1 MIEIKN
7 LSFSYGEK
15 NILDKISF
23 DLNQGLSLAVLGNNG
38 AGKST
43 MIKCINKIL
52 KPQEGSV
59 YIDFKDLTELDI

>member
-23 DLNQGLSLAVLGNNG
+23 DLNQGLSLAV
-38 AGKST
+38 
-43 MIKCINKIL
+43 
-52 KPQEGSV
+52 
-59 YIDFKDLTELDI
+59 